1 MGYVIFMGNENWY
14 KVDNVANV
22 FLASVTKRDTRTLR
36 VSCTLKEK
44 IDPSLLQSAVLSA
57 ASDRPQMQVRIR
69 RGLFWNY
76 MESTDIKPVVEEEHD
91 RVCPLLYIP
100 ATAMLHYKVTY
111 FDKRINLELF
121 HAISDGTGAIEFLN
135 IIVLYYL
142 RLKYPGKLE
151 DVTIHSG
158 ASANDLGEDS
168 FRQFFEKP
176 GLPGGPQKKA
186 FHPGTLKLPYDQL
199 QFFEIHIPVDKIL
212 PKAKDIKV
220 SLTSYISAAWMLA
233 IYSEMPS
240 RKRKMPVTVTLP
252 VNLRNYYPS
261 KTARNF
267 FTNISVTHIFDKS
280 MTIEELAPEFDAAM
294 KQQLSEENIKKVM
307 DGFETIEHVTA
318 VRLAPLP
325 IKRLV
330 MRHATRIADRNVSV
344 IVSNLGVQ
352 KPPEEV
358 GEYIDNYSAY
368 CSSQNLFST
377 MSSYNGDLTLGVS
390 SPFVNTDAVQNLVRL
405 FTDMGI
411 EVTVYATEV
420 IV

>member
-1 MGYVIFMGNENWY
+1 
-14 KVDNVANV
+14 
-22 FLASVTKRDTRTLR
+22 
-36 VSCTLKEK
+36 
-44 IDPSLLQSAVLSA
+44 
-57 ASDRPQMQVRIR
+57 
-69 RGLFWNY
+69 
-76 MESTDIKPVVEEEHD
+76 
-91 RVCPLLYIP
+91 
-100 ATAMLHYKVTY
+100 
-111 FDKRINLELF
+111 
-121 HAISDGTGAIEFLN
+121 
-135 IIVLYYL
+135 
-142 RLKYPGKLE
+142 
-151 DVTIHSG
+151 
-158 ASANDLGEDS
+158 
-168 FRQFFEKP
+168 
-176 GLPGGPQKKA
+176 
-186 FHPGTLKLPYDQL
+186 
-199 QFFEIHIPVDKIL
+199 
-212 PKAKDIKV
+212 
-220 SLTSYISAAWMLA
+220 
-233 IYSEMPS
+233 
-240 RKRKMPVTVTLP
+240 MPVTVTLP

-294 KQQLSEENIKKVM
+294 KQQLGEENIKKVM

-344 IVSNLGVQ
+344 VVSNLGVQ

-368 CSSQNLFST
+368 CSSQKLYST